1 MQFPEAVR
9 VCLSKYVTFTG
20 RARRSEY
27 WWFVLFVALVSIV
40 ASVLD
45 FYLSPDFMVFQLIAG
60 LALLLPELAVAVRR
74 LHDTNRT
81 GWWLLIGLVPVVGSI
96 VLLVFFL
103 IDSDPATNRYGTPPK
118 AVGPAPSAGPVEA

>member
-1 MQFPEAVR
+1 MSFPEAVR

-27 WWFVLFVALVSIV
+27 WWFVLFASLVTLV
-40 ASVLD
+40 ASAID
-45 FYLSPDFMVFQLIAG
+45 FSANIIVFQVIVG

-74 LHDTNRT
+74 LHDTDRS
-81 GWWLLIGLVPVVGSI
+81 GWWLFIVLVPVIGGI

-103 IDSDPATNRYGTPPK
+103 IDSDPHTNRFGTSPK
-118 AVGPAPSAGPVEA
+118 EVGPAPSAGTVQA

>member
-9 VCLSKYVTFTG
+9 VCFSKYVTFTG

-27 WWFVLFVALVSIV
+27 WWFVLFVALVSLV
-40 ASVLD
+40 ASALD
-45 FYLSPDFMVFQLIAG
+45 FYLSTDFMVFQVIVG
-60 LALLLPELAVAVRR
+60 LALLLPELAVGVRR

-81 GWWLLIGLVPVVGSI
+81 GWWLLIGLVPVIGGI

-103 IDSDPATNRYGTPPK
+103 IDSDPGTNRYGASTK
-118 AVGPAPSAGPVEA
+118 EVGPAPSAGPVQA